1 MLRPLVF
8 ALVLTLCATG
18 AKADRYEDC
27 VQSADLE
34 RKIRGCTQIIERG
47 PRESLENR
55 DSAYINRGVA
65 YTKKGEVDRAI
76 ADYTKAIA
84 IDPKLAQAYNNRGV
98 VYKKKGEVDRAIAD
112 YTKAIALNPNLA
124 GAYYNRGYAYTK
136 KGKVDRAI
144 ADYTKAIA
152 LDPDDAEAYYN
163 RGVVYGR
170 KGDKERE
177 IADFRKALEI
187 NPSYQNAKKGLKI
200 LGVTP

>member
-1 MLRPLVF
+1 M
-8 ALVLTLCATG
+8 VLTLCATG

-47 PRESLENR
+47 TRESLENR
-55 DSAYINRGVA
+55 ASAYINRGVA
-65 YTKKGEVDRAI
+65 YTKKGE
-76 ADYTKAIA
+76 
-84 IDPKLAQAYNNRGV
+84 
-98 VYKKKGEVDRAIAD
+98 
-112 YTKAIALNPNLA
+112 
-124 GAYYNRGYAYTK
+124 
-136 KGKVDRAI
+136 VDRAI

>member
-8 ALVLTLCATG
+8 ALVLALCATG

-55 DSAYINRGVA
+55 DSAYSNRGVA
-65 YTKKGEVDRAI
+65 YVAKR
-76 ADYTKAIA
+76 
-84 IDPKLAQAYNNRGV
+84 
-98 VYKKKGEVDRAIAD
+98 
-112 YTKAIALNPNLA
+112 
-124 GAYYNRGYAYTK
+124 
-136 KGKVDRAI
+136 
-144 ADYTKAIA
+144 
-152 LDPDDAEAYYN
+152 
-163 RGVVYGR
+163 
-170 KGDKERE
+170 DKEQA

-187 NPSYQNAKKGLKI
+187 DPSNQLAKIGFDV